1 MKRSWRVGFSF
12 GLTSGIIT
20 TLGLMVGLNSGTG
33 SRLVVIGGIITIA
46 IADSLSDSISIHISQ
61 EVENSHSHREVWES
75 TVSTL
80 LFKFIFS
87 SIFIFPVLFFSLQTG
102 ITISV
107 ILGLYL
113 ICMISFKIARERKV
127 KAWKVVGEH
136 IFIAVVVIIL
146 THFAGLLV
154 SKFIV

>member
-33 SRLVVIGGIITIA
+33 SRIVVIGGIITIA

-61 EVENSHSHREVWES
+61 EVEDNHSHKEIWES
-75 TVSTL
+75 TISTF

-87 SIFIFPVLFFSLQTG
+87 SIFIVPIFLLPLQTG
-102 ITISV
+102 IIIS
-107 ILGLYL
+107 IMLGLYL
-113 ICMISFKIARERKV
+113 IIMISFKIARDRKV
-127 KAWKVVGEH
+127 KIYKVVGEH
-136 IFIAVVVIIL
+136 LLITIVVIIL
-146 THFAGLLV
+146 THYTGLFV
-154 SKFIV
+154 SKIII